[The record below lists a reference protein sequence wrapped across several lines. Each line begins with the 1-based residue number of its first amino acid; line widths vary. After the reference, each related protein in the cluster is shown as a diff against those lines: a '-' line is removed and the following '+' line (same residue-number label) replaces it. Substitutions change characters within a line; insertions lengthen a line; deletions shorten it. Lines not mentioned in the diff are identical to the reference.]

1 MTRGQW
7 RHVGTDPRVWPWGR
21 DRRDPQTRCADSARH
36 YGRRRHVSRRAGA
49 LGGGGVR
56 SRPHGRV
63 GWELCT
69 LDKDDEEHCT
79 IRTVKYGKLCA
90 AVPRRFVR
98 RKSMFLHCPRPLT
111 LQQLVGSHLNT
122 VHDLRVL
129 HTMAVLA
136 RDLAS
141 DDPTSMSPSEL
152 FVFDTLKL
160 DNWNRQTGRSTD
172 GSCGN
177 CGSSCGSNCVSDCIS
192 NCGSNRPA
200 STGMDRQSASVGHLQ
215 KYLKDL
221 EPEHW
226 WLLAPLLRSRVL
238 IDPDSFTADESG
250 RAQRDLLEQSS
261 WWISLLLR
269 AMNAPALLIL
279 RKQDALL
286 LAKRLLTLVSA
297 PAGPHKLGEGEPPQ
311 NVNPTHHS
319 TGWKRRGS

>member
-1 MTRGQW
+1 M
-7 RHVGTDPRVWPWGR
+7 
-21 DRRDPQTRCADSARH
+21 
-36 YGRRRHVSRRAGA
+36 
-49 LGGGGVR
+49 R

-79 IRTVKYGKLCA
+79 IRTVKYGKLRA

-152 FVFDTLKL
+152 FVFETIKL
-160 DNWNRQTGRSTD
+160 DSLNNAGP
-172 GSCGN
+172 
-177 CGSSCGSNCVSDCIS
+177 SSAITVLS
-192 NCGSNRPA
+192 NCGNNRPA
-200 STGMDRQSASVGHLQ
+200 STGITRQSASVGHLQ
-215 KYLKDL
+215 KHLKGL

-319 TGWKRRGS
+319 TGWKRSGS